1 MFEQRRALAVG
12 VAAVAL
18 AAAGTAQ
25 AKTYRVSGQQII
37 DDPMAGTAHM
47 TGGLVGQ
54 WTTPSAKQT
63 ATSPMIRA
71 KGAEQF
77 TGCIDRAKD
86 GSCDG
91 DPTGTLRFTFQYWGQ
106 PGAQADQIVWGA
118 CYHPITSGTGAFK
131 GAKGVLVMA
140 DTPTTGTT
148 TRTDYLGNVTLGAV
162 GQSTAR
168 AAAVGCA
175 PRAPSL

>member
-1 MFEQRRALAVG
+1 MFAQRRALIAG

-25 AKTYRVSGQQII
+25 AKTYRVSGRQVV
-37 DDPMAGTAHM
+37 DDPAAGTAHM

-54 WTTPSAKQT
+54 WTTTSAKQL
-63 ATSPMIRA
+63 ATSPMVRA

-86 GSCDG
+86 GSCTG
-91 DPTGTLRFTFQYWGQ
+91 DPTGTLRFTFQYWAQ
-106 PGAQADQIVWGA
+106 PGAQPDQVVWGA
-118 CYHPITSGTGAFK
+118 CYHPIVSGTGAFK
-131 GAKGVLVMA
+131 GAKGVLVMT

-148 TRTDYLGNVTLGAV
+148 TRTDYVGNVTLGAV
-162 GQSTAR
+162 GQSSAR
-168 AAAVGCA
+168 AAAVGCGV
-175 PRAPSL
+175 RAQSI